1 MDNHQHQ
8 KIFQVISDRIFT
20 SLHQRITFAEYM
32 DLVLYHFEF
41 GYYAKKSSQIG
52 ATGDFFTSPHL
63 GSDFAECL
71 AKQFEQMWE
80 ILERPHPFQLV
91 EMGAGQGIIAKDILT
106 YIQKSNPDLFAALEY
121 IIIEKSPQM
130 QVQQRRLLIEF
141 ERQAKW
147 YSWDEIAPESIY
159 GCCFSNELIDA
170 FPVHQVIVKDG
181 KLKEIYVTL
190 DPDNQSLKEITDE
203 VSTVELQKYFES
215 LEIDITSYEDGYRT
229 EVNLESDR
237 WLQTVADKL
246 KQGYVITID
255 YGYSANRYYNP
266 FRSEGT
272 LQCYFKH
279 QYHNNP
285 YINLGNQ
292 DLTSHVNFTALEIT
306 GENCGLKTVDF
317 TKQGMFLM
325 ALGLG
330 EYIASLSQIEVQ
342 NSQEM
347 HQVLQRR
354 QALHQ
359 LIDPMGLGNFGV
371 LIQSKGLTN
380 WQEKQQLMSLQTGAI
395 KL

>member
-1 MDNHQHQ
+1 MDNHQNEE
-8 KIFQVISDRIFT
+8 IVRVISDRIFT
-20 SLHQRITFAEYM
+20 SSHQRITFAEYM
-32 DLVLYHFEF
+32 DLVLYHSEH

-71 AKQFEQMWE
+71 AKQFTQMWD
-80 ILERPHPFQLV
+80 ILEHPNRFQLV

-106 YIQKSNPDLFAALEY
+106 YFQKTNPDLFSVLEY
-121 IIIEKSPQM
+121 KIIEKSPQM
-130 QVQQRRLLIEF
+130 QAQQRRLLLEF
-141 ERQAKW
+141 ERQVKW
-147 YSWDEIAPESIY
+147 YSWDEIAPETIY
-159 GCCFSNELIDA
+159 GCFFSNELIDA

-190 DPDNQSLKEITDE
+190 EPENQSLGEIIDE
-203 VSTVELQKYFES
+203 ISTVELERYFER

-246 KQGYVITID
+246 KQGYIITID

-266 FRSEGT
+266 FRPEGT

-292 DLTSHVNFTALEIT
+292 DITSHVNFTALEIA
-306 GENCGLKTVDF
+306 GENYELETLGF

-330 EYIASLSQIEVQ
+330 ERIADLSQIEVQ
-342 NSQEM
+342 NSQQM
-347 HQVLQRR
+347 QQILQRR

-371 LIQSKGLTN
+371 LIQSKGSTN
-380 WQEKQQLMSLQTGAI
+380 SPQKQQLIGLGI
-395 KL
+395 CV